1 MDTLALYLYPCKYVE
16 VYDSGVAT
24 RPRVSQ
30 AERVERSRERLLD
43 AAAALFIEHGYH
55 ATTAGLIASRAGYSR
70 EMVRVRFGSKLGLV
84 QTLIR
89 IDYRQSLQI
98 EPTCD
103 MSGIDVLKAKADR
116 LAELGRTAPIR
127 VRAAFVLGFESAT
140 SARELEPEFGPWM
153 TLVEAH
159 FVNDVKRAIADGSAR
174 KVDANRAGRLLLT
187 AATGGAYTALRS
199 GDATAAADAFQSV
212 LELIANDSRP

>member
-1 MDTLALYLYPCKYVE
+1 MS
-16 VYDSGVAT
+16 DSDVAT
-24 RPRVSQ
+24 RPRASQ
-30 AERVERSRERLLD
+30 AERVANSRERLLD
-43 AAAALFIEHGYH
+43 AAATLFVEHGYH
-55 ATTAGLIASRAGYSR
+55 ATTAGDIATRAGYSR
-70 EMVRVRFGSKLGLV
+70 EMVRVRFGSKLGLA

-89 IDYRQSLQI
+89 IDYRQSLEI
-98 EPTCD
+98 ERTGE
-103 MSGIDVLKAKADR
+103 MSGIDVLRAKADR

-159 FVNDVKRAIADGSAR
+159 FVADVERAIADGSAR
-174 KVDANRAGRLLLT
+174 NVDATRTGQLLMT

-199 GDATAAADAFQSV
+199 GDTAAAADAFQTV
-212 LELIANDSRP
+212 LDLIANDPRS

>member
-1 MDTLALYLYPCKYVE
+1 MSNTE
-16 VYDSGVAT
+16 VVTS
-24 RPRVSQ
+24 PRASQ
-30 AERVERSRERLLD
+30 AERVASSREGLLD

-55 ATTAGLIASRAGYSR
+55 ATTAGAIATRAGYSR
-70 EMVRVRFGSKLGLV
+70 EMVRVRFGSKLGLA

-89 IDYRQSLQI
+89 NDYRQSLEI
-98 EPTCD
+98 EVTSD
-103 MSGIDVLKAKADR
+103 MSGIDVLRAKADR

-159 FVNDVKRAIADGSAR
+159 FVDDIAMAIADGSAR
-174 KVDANRAGRLLLT
+174 NVDAQTTGRLLLT
-187 AATGGAYTALRS
+187 AATGGAYAAIRS
-199 GDATAAADAFQSV
+199 GDTAAAADAFRSV
-212 LELIANDSRP
+212 LDLIANEPQTSGNAASKRLS

>member
-1 MDTLALYLYPCKYVE
+1 MWHASD
-16 VYDSGVAT
+16 VAA
-24 RPRVSQ
+24 RARASQ
-30 AERVERSRERLLD
+30 AERVATSRERLLD
-43 AAAALFIEHGYH
+43 AAATLFVEHGYH
-55 ATTAGLIASRAGYSR
+55 ATTAALIASRAGYSR
-70 EMVRVRFGSKLGLV
+70 EMVRVRFGSKLGLA

-89 IDYRQSLQI
+89 ASYRQSLEI
-98 EPTCD
+98 ERTSD
-103 MSGIDVLKAKADR
+103 MTGIEVLSAKADR

-159 FVNDVKRAIADGSAR
+159 FVADVEQAIADGSAR
-174 KVDANRAGRLLLT
+174 DVDADKAGQLLLT

-199 GDATAAADAFQSV
+199 GDAAAAADAFRSV
-212 LELIANDSRP
+212 LELIANDPES

>member
-1 MDTLALYLYPCKYVE
+1 MA
-16 VYDSGVAT
+16 A
-24 RPRVSQ
+24 RARASQ
-30 AERVERSRERLLD
+30 AERVATSRERLLD
-43 AAAALFIEHGYH
+43 AAATLFVEHGYH
-55 ATTAGLIASRAGYSR
+55 ATTAALIASRAGYSR
-70 EMVRVRFGSKLGLV
+70 EMVRVRFGSKLGLA

-89 IDYRQSLQI
+89 TSYRQSLEI
-98 EPTCD
+98 ERTSD
-103 MSGIDVLKAKADR
+103 MTGIEVLSAKADR

-159 FVNDVKRAIADGSAR
+159 FVADVEQAIADGSAR
-174 KVDANRAGRLLLT
+174 DVDANKAGQLLLT

-199 GDATAAADAFQSV
+199 GDAAAAADAFRSV
-212 LELIANDSRP
+212 LELIANDPES